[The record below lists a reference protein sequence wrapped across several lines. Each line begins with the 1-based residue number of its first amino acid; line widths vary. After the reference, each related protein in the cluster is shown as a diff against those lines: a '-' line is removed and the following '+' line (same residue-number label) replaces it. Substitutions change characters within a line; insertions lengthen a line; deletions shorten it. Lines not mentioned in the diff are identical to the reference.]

1 MEFQE
6 NNDTQKNHTQT
17 SRSETMA
24 LASMILG
31 IVALLTSAC
40 IYLSV
45 ICGSLGIILALISR
59 GSEQTLSLHSKV
71 GLILSIA
78 GLLMTFFIYLSAIL
92 YILLKYGGTEE
103 FLQQYSDLYQ
113 SMGIQQF

>member
-6 NNDTQKNHTQT
+6 NNDTKQNDTPT

-24 LASMILG
+24 L
-31 IVALLTSAC
+31 VALLTSAC

-59 GSEQTLSLHSKV
+59 GSEQTLSLRSKV

-92 YILLKYGGTEE
+92 YILLN
-103 FLQQYSDLYQ
+103 
-113 SMGIQQF
+113 